1 MVNSEKKPKQVAVLA
16 FEHISPFHLSVPCI
30 AFCDAPKM
38 IGLLDFELKVCSEE
52 ALAVTSSTGFQ
63 LVPQYNL
70 ATLANSDIVIIPS
83 WPSPDVKPSEKLI
96 SAIQHARQQGALLV
110 GLCLGAYVLAAA
122 GVLDNMIVTT
132 HWAYAEDLQQ
142 RYPRLHVKSDSLY
155 HQQDNVVTS
164 AGTAAA
170 IDCCLQ
176 LVRQYSGSEASNS
189 IARFMVTAPQ
199 RTGNQ
204 SQFIELPVPGKV
216 TDLKLAELMD
226 EILSDVTAP
235 YTINVLASRLGMSRR
250 TFTRHFRALTGQS
263 VGQWILVQ
271 RLRLCQRLLEQTTHN
286 IEQISQLSGFQ
297 SVVSLRHHFKQ
308 KFGVSPSEW
317 RKTFQLN

>member
-1 MVNSEKKPKQVAVLA
+1 MVKSVEKTKQVAVLA
-16 FEHISPFHLSVPCI
+16 FEQISPFHLSVPCI
-30 AFCDAPKM
+30 AFCDAPQM
-38 IGLLDFELKVCSEE
+38 IGLSDYNLKVCSEE
-52 ALAVTSSTGFQ
+52 ALAVTCSTGFQ
-63 LVPQYNL
+63 LVPQYDL
-70 ATLANSDIVIIPS
+70 ETLANSDIVIIPS
-83 WPSPDVKPSEKLI
+83 WPSPDLKPSDKLI
-96 SAIQHARQQGALLV
+96 SAVRHAKQQGAMLV

-122 GVLDNMIVTT
+122 GVLDNKIVTT

-142 RYPRLHVKSDSLY
+142 RFPQLNVQSDTLY

-176 LVRQYSGSEASNS
+176 LVREYSGLEASNR
-189 IARFMVTAPQ
+189 IARLMVTAPQ

-204 SQFIELPVPGKV
+204 SQFIELPVLDKV

-226 EILSDVTAP
+226 EILLDLTAP

-263 VGQWILVQ
+263 VGQWILIQ
-271 RLRLCQRLLEQTTHN
+271 RLRLCQNLLEQTTQN

-317 RKTFQLN
+317 RKTFQPN

>member
-1 MVNSEKKPKQVAVLA
+1 MVKIAEKTKQVAVLA
-16 FEHISPFHLSVPCI
+16 FEQISPFHLSVPCI

-38 IGLLDFELKVCSEE
+38 IGLSDFNLKVCSEE
-52 ALAVTSSTGFQ
+52 AFAVTCSTGFQ
-63 LVPQYNL
+63 LVPQYDL
-70 ATLANSDIVIIPS
+70 ETLANSDIVIIPS
-83 WPSPDVKPSEKLI
+83 WPNPDLKPSDKLI
-96 SAIQHARQQGALLV
+96 SAIQHARQKGALLV

-122 GVLDNMIVTT
+122 GVLDDKIVTT

-142 RYPRLHVKSDSLY
+142 RFPKLNVQSDTLY

-176 LVRQYSGSEASNS
+176 LIREYSGLEASNR
-189 IARFMVTAPQ
+189 IARLMVTAPQ

-204 SQFIELPVPGKV
+204 SQFIELPVLDKV
-216 TDLKLAELMD
+216 TDFKLAELMD
-226 EILSDVTAP
+226 EILLDLTAP

-271 RLRLCQRLLEQTTHN
+271 RLRLCQTLLEQTTQN

-297 SVVSLRHHFKQ
+297 SVVSLRHHFKK

-317 RKTFQLN
+317 RKTFQIN